1 MLSIETESRVAK
13 LFLALADG
21 EKSVEV
27 NRRRLAE
34 QHLFD
39 PYSVFKRLDSQGKGR
54 IDEFD
59 IVDFLRYEPLTLES
73 IRSTANTPKPDF

>member
-13 LFLALADG
+13 LFLTLADG
-21 EKSVEV
+21 EKSVEI

-39 PYSVFKRLDSQGKGR
+39 PYSVFKRLDSQGKSR

-59 IVDFLRYEPLTLES
+59 IVDFLRYDDLTLE
-73 IRSTANTPKPDF
+73 